1 VLISK
6 LDKVYFIKLIL
17 LSNSLYY
24 TYSNSNKYLTLFN
37 FTYQRINIELL
48 FIYLFILI
56 HDILE
61 KEYVYVITYV
71 HGFLYATFTILI

>member
-1 VLISK
+1 MCSIVLISK

-48 FIYLFILI
+48 FIYLF
-56 HDILE
+56 
-61 KEYVYVITYV
+61 
-71 HGFLYATFTILI
+71 